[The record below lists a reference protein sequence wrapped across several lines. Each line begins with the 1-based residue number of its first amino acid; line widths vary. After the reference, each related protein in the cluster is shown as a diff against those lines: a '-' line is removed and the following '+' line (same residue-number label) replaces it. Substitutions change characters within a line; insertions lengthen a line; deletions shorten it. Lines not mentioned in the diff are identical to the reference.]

1 MRENTDQNNSEYG
14 HFYRVINVVEQT
26 YIPKFSKRDDMR
38 IPLRLFESLFDDAL
52 IDIIVGY
59 TKLYG
64 HTQKADTSL
73 ENF

>member
-1 MRENTDQNNSEYG
+1 
-14 HFYRVINVVEQT
+14 
-26 YIPKFSKRDDMR
+26 MR
-38 IPLRLFESLFDDAL
+38 IPLRLFESLFDNAL